1 MSILQEHIEVIKEAH
16 DALESVSG
24 EFMHYKQAHELAV
37 DFLKHGRITAEAF
50 DTTFKGFLDRTTDDL
65 RTMEKAAEL
74 ITTGQFS
81 FGELSD
87 NPRIPSRFDNFTNML
102 LTED

>member
-1 MSILQEHIEVIKEAH
+1 MSILQEHITVIKEAH
-16 DALESVSG
+16 DTLSAISG
-24 EFMHYKQAHELAV
+24 EFEHYKQAHELAV
-37 DFLKHGRITAEAF
+37 DFLQHGRITAEAF
-50 DTTFKGFLDRTTDDL
+50 DQTFKSFLNRSQDDL

-87 NPRIPSRFDNFTNML
+87 NPRVPSRFDNFTNML